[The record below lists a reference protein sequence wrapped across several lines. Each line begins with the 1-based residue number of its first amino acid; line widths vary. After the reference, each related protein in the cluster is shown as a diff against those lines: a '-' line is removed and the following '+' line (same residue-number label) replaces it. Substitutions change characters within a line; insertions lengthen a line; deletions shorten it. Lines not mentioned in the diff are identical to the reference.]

1 MAQIKL
7 SKTELREQQTRLDQ
21 LQTYLPTLQL
31 KKALLQAEISQA
43 IIELESKQDVASK
56 QELALDA
63 VTLLFSEREVGS
75 FVSASGIEEVH
86 ISYENI
92 AGVEIPC
99 LDKVVCKQPQYY
111 LFDTPMWYESLQERM
126 QSFLQARE
134 AVKVAMQK
142 KVALEKELR
151 EVSIRVN
158 LFEKI
163 MIPRALEQIKKIKIF
178 LGDQQLA
185 SVSQAKIAK
194 KKIVARERIV

>member
-99 LDKVVCKQPQYY
+99 LDKVVCKQPQYS

>member
-1 MAQIKL
+1 VAQIKL

-99 LDKVVCKQPQYY
+99 LDKVVCKQPQYS